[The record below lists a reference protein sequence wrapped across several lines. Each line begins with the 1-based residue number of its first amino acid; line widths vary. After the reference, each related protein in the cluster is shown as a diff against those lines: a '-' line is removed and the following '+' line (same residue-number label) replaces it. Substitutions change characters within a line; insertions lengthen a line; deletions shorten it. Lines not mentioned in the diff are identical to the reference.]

1 MMSTSQGDRFQMSRV
16 FSGPGRTLGPG
27 LLALSL
33 AFGVAAS
40 QPPNPPAAAVDLD
53 TVGPQVGDPL
63 RDFSLRDQGGQER
76 SLKSLLGAKGAVIV
90 FYRSA
95 DW

>member
-16 FSGPGRTLGPG
+16 FSGAGRTLGPG

-40 QPPNPPAAAVDLD
+40 QPPNPRTAAVDLD

-63 RDFSLRDQGGQER
+63 PDFSLRDQGGQER

>member
-1 MMSTSQGDRFQMSRV
+1 MMSTSPGDRFRMSRV
-16 FSGPGRTLGPG
+16 CSGPGRTLGPG

-40 QPPNPPAAAVDLD
+40 QPANPPAAAVDLD

-63 RDFSLRDQGGQER
+63 PDFSLRDQGGQER

>member
-1 MMSTSQGDRFQMSRV
+1 MSRA
-16 FSGPGRTLGPG
+16 FSGPGRPLGLG

-40 QPPNPPAAAVDLD
+40 QPPNSPAAAVDLD

-63 RDFSLRDQGGQER
+63 PDFSLHDQAGQER
-76 SLKSLLGAKGAVIV
+76 SLQSLLGAKGAVIV
-90 FYRSA
+90 FTA
-95 DW
+95 WA

>member
-1 MMSTSQGDRFQMSRV
+1 MSRAL
-16 FSGPGRTLGPG
+16 SGPGLALGLG
-27 LLALSL
+27 LLALSP

-40 QPPNPPAAAVDLD
+40 QQPNPPAATVDVD
-53 TVGPQVGDPL
+53 TAGPQVGDSLP
-63 RDFSLRDQGGQER
+63 DFSLRDQGGRER
-76 SLKSLLGAKGAVIV
+76 TLKSLLGPNGAVVV